1 LAKNKKYIYFFGAGE
16 AEGSASP
23 EFIQLLGNKGAR
35 LHQMTAMGL
44 PVPPGFTL
52 STEVCEYYFEN
63 GRKLPHGLFREA
75 RRCVHRLEE
84 VTGLVFGNSEADPLL
99 VSARSG
105 AAISMPGM
113 METVLNIGLTDRAVK
128 GYIFRHGEDEQAK
141 RFILDCHR
149 RLYEMFG
156 ENVYGIPKKEARD
169 IFDRLKQ
176 KAKVADETFLTSDHL
191 RTLIERYEALYKK
204 HDRTL
209 PQDPYLQLEE
219 AICAVLESSVG
230 EKARSFLRDN
240 KLPEKIFTGVNV
252 QTMVYGNENSED
264 CGTGVAFTRDP
275 VTGIKD
281 RENPYGEFL
290 LGGQGEDVVSGRRNV
305 FPIGEMKKYVPQAY
319 SELMR
324 VFDLLEGDMRQVQ
337 DIEFTVWQGKL
348 YMLQTRDAR
357 LTGRGNICA
366 SYDMV
371 QEGLI
376 KVKDAVLR
384 VAPDNMQQLLHPMI
398 DYEAMREE
406 GIRQDHVTLNPGAV
420 GVAASPGGGVGRV
433 VFDVQSALDYHW
445 KREPVILCRVE
456 TDPADYPGMVVSE
469 AVATSR
475 GGKTSHAAVVARNKG
490 IPCAAGTGIEINQEK
505 RQVVYKNTEGEEVV
519 IREGNFISVDG
530 STGKVLNYKARLT
543 EPHPNDADLQN
554 FLKMLRSV
562 VDGRIKVFANANDA
576 DEAKRALE
584 FGAEGVGLART
595 ERMFLEDK
603 DLFENRAL
611 TLQSWV
617 LSKDPKIK
625 EEALKRL
632 EAMQTRDFI
641 ALYKVMLDKPVIIR
655 LLDYPLHELL
665 SNAEKPGRLA
675 ELAGVT
681 GLTPEQLIQATQSYQ
696 ERNPMLGQRS
706 IRLAITHPEIFKMQ
720 ARAIFNAA
728 REVNSA
734 SNGKYVTPYIE
745 LSQVF
750 LANEVLK
757 IGKLVTEEAENCGFN
772 RGRNSEK
779 DYYCYRLGIM
789 FELAGASF
797 EADNLAEQTD
807 FGSFGTNDLTQTV
820 MGWSRE
826 DGATTFLPRYL
837 EEGVVKEDPF
847 ITIDRG
853 GPVAKAMAH
862 AVLQARSV
870 KPEYEFGI
878 CGEHAADPASL
889 DVCYG
894 VGISNVS
901 PGPNQ
906 VPIAWLR
913 LAQLT
918 LTEDYGGMLKKYA
931 NLLKAYA
938 GRITG

>member
-1 LAKNKKYIYFFGAGE
+1 
-16 AEGSASP
+16 
-23 EFIQLLGNKGAR
+23 
-35 LHQMTAMGL
+35 
-44 PVPPGFTL
+44 
-52 STEVCEYYFEN
+52 
-63 GRKLPHGLFREA
+63 
-75 RRCVHRLEE
+75 
-84 VTGLVFGNSEADPLL
+84 
-99 VSARSG
+99 
-105 AAISMPGM
+105 
-113 METVLNIGLTDRAVK
+113 
-128 GYIFRHGEDEQAK
+128 
-141 RFILDCHR
+141 
-149 RLYEMFG
+149 
-156 ENVYGIPKKEARD
+156 
-169 IFDRLKQ
+169 
-176 KAKVADETFLTSDHL
+176 
-191 RTLIERYEALYKK
+191 
-204 HDRTL
+204 
-209 PQDPYLQLEE
+209 
-219 AICAVLESSVG
+219 
-230 EKARSFLRDN
+230 
-240 KLPEKIFTGVNV
+240 
-252 QTMVYGNENSED
+252 
-264 CGTGVAFTRDP
+264 
-275 VTGIKD
+275 
-281 RENPYGEFL
+281 
-290 LGGQGEDVVSGRRNV
+290 
-305 FPIGEMKKYVPQAY
+305 
-319 SELMR
+319 
-324 VFDLLEGDMRQVQ
+324 
-337 DIEFTVWQGKL
+337 
-348 YMLQTRDAR
+348 
-357 LTGRGNICA
+357 
-366 SYDMV
+366 
-371 QEGLI
+371 
-376 KVKDAVLR
+376 
-384 VAPDNMQQLLHPMI
+384 
-398 DYEAMREE
+398 
-406 GIRQDHVTLNPGAV
+406 
-420 GVAASPGGGVGRV
+420 
-433 VFDVQSALDYHW
+433 
-445 KREPVILCRVE
+445 
-456 TDPADYPGMVVSE
+456 
-469 AVATSR
+469 
-475 GGKTSHAAVVARNKG
+475 
-490 IPCAAGTGIEINQEK
+490 
-505 RQVVYKNTEGEEVV
+505 
-519 IREGNFISVDG
+519 
-530 STGKVLNYKARLT
+530 
-543 EPHPNDADLQN
+543 
-554 FLKMLRSV
+554 
-562 VDGRIKVFANANDA
+562 
-576 DEAKRALE
+576 
-584 FGAEGVGLART
+584 
-595 ERMFLEDK
+595 MFLEDK